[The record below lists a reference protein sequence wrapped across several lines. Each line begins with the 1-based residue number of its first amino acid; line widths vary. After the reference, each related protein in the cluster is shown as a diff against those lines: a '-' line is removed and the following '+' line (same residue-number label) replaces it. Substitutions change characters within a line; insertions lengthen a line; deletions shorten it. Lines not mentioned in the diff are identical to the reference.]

1 VLINNWIAYTYL
13 RMRKCNPEGCFPCK
27 CNILELIQMRTPR
40 KPTKYISGDNQ
51 AGFTIIEVLMA
62 IIILS
67 LGLMAYGVT
76 SGTLITKNTR
86 STQESIAITLAQDQ
100 LEELKAVV
108 LSDGMTGDQN
118 INEEGLEGAGHDVF
132 NRIWTVNAAPTADF
146 PCNCYYDVNV
156 IVAWNNDG
164 PHQVELNTQISQ

>member
-1 VLINNWIAYTYL
+1 
-13 RMRKCNPEGCFPCK
+13 
-27 CNILELIQMRTPR
+27 MRTPR

-62 IIILS
+62 VIILS

-100 LEELKAVV
+100 LEELKASYLTNG
-108 LSDGMTGDQN
+108 LSNNQW
-118 INEEGLEGAGHDVF
+118 INEEGEEGTDHTVF
-132 NRIWTVNAAPTADF
+132 NRVWTVNLAPVADF
-146 PCNCYYDVNV
+146 PCNCYFDLYVSV
-156 IVAWNNDG
+156 EWNNNG
-164 PHQVELNTQISQ
+164 MHKVELNTQVSQGTS